1 MTSLEVNSTILTPL
15 LPSQSVNATFV
26 YVDPYQEAYENFYV
40 RLYFAIACFI
50 IEVPGNYLLLVLVIS
65 INEDPLVMVTDRL
78 LGLVCCLTMLINCM
92 LSCVGKLLYCSYNC
106 LPAYSFMALV

>member
-1 MTSLEVNSTILTPL
+1 MTSLEVNSTIL
-15 LPSQSVNATFV
+15 PSQSGNATF
-26 YVDPYQEAYENFYV
+26 VDPYQEAYENFYV

-78 LGLVCCLTMLINCM
+78 LGLVCCLTMLTNCM
-92 LSCVGKLLYCSYNC
+92 LSCVGKFSLL
-106 LPAYSFMALV
+106 LV